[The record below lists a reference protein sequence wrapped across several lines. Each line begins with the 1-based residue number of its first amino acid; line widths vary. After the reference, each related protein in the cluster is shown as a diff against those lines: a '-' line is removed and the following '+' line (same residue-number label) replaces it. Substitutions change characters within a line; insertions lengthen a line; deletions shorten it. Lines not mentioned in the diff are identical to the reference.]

1 MSVIAIIRDILLLTL
16 SQFSKHV
23 ALRAVDPNLDNG
35 PRLTVERFPALML
48 LFSLVF
54 LTGCGGGSGNG
65 SSTPPPQNNPV
76 PAVVSLNPNSADV
89 GAPAFTLIVDGLNF
103 ASGAAIQWN
112 GRSITTAYVNSSE
125 LQAQITAADV
135 ASAGTATVSVINP
148 APGGGNS
155 GQAEFTINPD
165 SNVAPSLSSLSPVS
179 VNAGSSGFLLT
190 VSGANFVP
198 AATIQW
204 NGAPISTTYLS
215 ATQLEAQIPAA
226 DVANPGFAAV
236 TVLNPAPGGGLSGSL
251 VFGVNPLPTVV
262 SQLAND
268 LVWDATHQL
277 IYLSVPSLASSHGNS
292 VVALDPETG
301 AIQSSQFAGSEP
313 DRLAISDDDQYLYV
327 GLDGSSSVLRLSL
340 PSLAPDITSSLG
352 AFSIDGPT
360 FAVELQVAPGL
371 PHTTAVSR
379 GDFNVSPY
387 ALGGLVIY
395 DDATPR
401 STVANASGPLYD
413 SLQWGSD
420 TSIFA
425 NNSEVATFD
434 LYALTVS
441 GSGVVQSA
449 DYPNVFP
456 GFGTAI
462 HYDSG
467 TNLIYGD
474 DGSIANPAT
483 GQQVA
488 SFNASGLMI
497 PDSTLNTAF
506 FLGQTEEQVGTQ
518 NLSIESFNLT
528 TFAPVAEIVVPNV
541 QGNPLHFIRWAA
553 NGLAFNDDAGFV
565 YILANPFVASNAAHV
580 VIQTNH
586 EMPVRNTRF
595 ARRVPFV
602 SKAVPFSGSKRKRT
616 AESRSADAIS
626 NPSPSIS
633 ALSPNSVSV
642 GVAAFTLT
650 VMGSSFVSLSTIE
663 WNGAPLPTELV
674 SSSELQAQITAS
686 DAVIAGAIP
695 VTVMTPGPG
704 GGTSNSL
711 SFTVVAPTTSDVPSI
726 LSLLPDGVAA
736 GGSGFTLSVNG
747 GNFIASSVVQW
758 NGSSRPTELNGAQL
772 EAQINASDIATP
784 GYAQIT
790 VSNAGPGGGTSNPAP
805 FQVLYQPTIVN
816 QVTNDMVWD
825 PLNHVIY
832 ISIPGSASAHANQIC
847 VLNPMSGAIVNCQAA
862 GSEPDVMAI
871 SSDSQFLYV
880 GEDGA
885 GSVQRFTLPAL
896 TLDINYSLGNDQ
908 NGTPYYALDLQVAPG
923 APHTTA
929 VSKGI
934 LNVDPAAEGGV
945 TIYDDATARSASAL
959 GWAFPGGKTYDSLQ
973 WGTDATVLYAA
984 DTENETNGLDFYTLT
999 VNSSGVALN
1008 EDYPSVFWNAG
1019 RIHFDMGSGLVY
1031 SDDGFHAV
1039 DPSTGLPA
1047 GIFEVGA
1054 GDPMAPDSNL
1064 NTVFIFS
1071 QYAWQE
1077 SSNYTIDLFDITHY
1091 VPVTQI
1097 PISTTQGGLNRLGRF
1112 IRWGTNGLAFN
1123 DTAGNIYL
1131 VSGPFV
1137 TTNATSQSKIRSP
1150 NRTP

>member
-1 MSVIAIIRDILLLTL
+1 MKNTRAGVIGVGAMCVLLA
-16 SQFSKHV
+16 H
-23 ALRAVDPNLDNG
+23 
-35 PRLTVERFPALML
+35 
-48 LFSLVF
+48 
-54 LTGCGGGSGNG
+54 CGGNSGNG
-65 SSTPPPQNNPV
+65 GTTSPPPPPQNNPV
-76 PAVVSLNPNSADV
+76 PAVVSVSPNSTNV
-89 GAPAFTLIVDGLNF
+89 GAPAFTLIVDGQNF
-103 ASGAAIQWN
+103 VSAAAIQWD
-112 GRSITTAYVNSSE
+112 GRSIATTYINSSQ
-125 LQAQITAADV
+125 LQAQITTADV
-135 ASAGTATVSVINP
+135 ASAGTATVSVTNP

-155 GQAEFTINPD
+155 GEAEFTINPD
-165 SNVAPSLSSLSPVS
+165 SNAVPSLSSLSPVS
-179 VNAGSSGFLLT
+179 MNAGSSGFLLT
-190 VSGANFVP
+190 VDGANFVP
-198 AATIQW
+198 ASTIQW

-215 ATQLEAQIPAA
+215 AIQLEAQIPAA
-226 DVANPGFAAV
+226 DVANPGFAEV
-236 TVLNPAPGGGLSGSL
+236 TILNPAPGGGVSGSL
-251 VFGVNPLPTVV
+251 VFGVNPLATVV
-262 SQLAND
+262 SQLTND
-268 LVWDATHQL
+268 LVWDASHQL

-301 AIQSSQFAGSEP
+301 AIQSFQFAGSEP
-313 DRLAISDDDQYLYV
+313 DRLAISNDNQYLYV
-327 GLDGSSSVLRLSL
+327 ALDGSSSVLRLTL
-340 PSLAPDITSSLG
+340 PSLTPDISSSLG

-360 FAVELQVAPGL
+360 FAVDLQVAPGF

-379 GDFNVSPY
+379 GGFNVSPY
-387 ALGGLVIY
+387 ALGGMVIY

-401 STVANASGPLYD
+401 STIADASGPLYD

-425 NNSEVATFD
+425 NNSEITTFD

-441 GSGVVQSA
+441 GSGVVQNA

-456 GFGTAI
+456 GFGATI

-506 FLGQTEEQVGTQ
+506 FLGQTVEQVGTE

-528 TFAPVAEIVVPNV
+528 TFAPIAEIVVPNV
-541 QGNPLHFIRWAA
+541 QGNPLHFVRWGA

-565 YILANPFVASNAAHV
+565 YILANPFVVSDAAHV
-580 VIQTNH
+580 VMPRRY
-586 EMPVRNTRF
+586 EMPVRNTRS

-602 SKAVPFSGSKRKRT
+602 SKAVRFSGSKRKLI
-616 AESRSADAIS
+616 AESRAADVIS

-650 VMGSSFVSLSTIE
+650 VMGSNFVSLSTIE
-663 WNGAPLPTELV
+663 WNGAPLSTELV

-686 DAVIAGAIP
+686 DAVIAGAVPI
-695 VTVMTPGPG
+695 TVMTPSPG

-711 SFTVVAPTTSDVPSI
+711 PFTVVSQTTSNVPSI
-726 LSLLPDGVAA
+726 LSLFPDDVAA
-736 GGSGFTLSVNG
+736 GGSGFTLSVDG
-747 GNFIASSVVQW
+747 GNFTASSVVQW
-758 NGSSRPTELNGAQL
+758 NGSPRPTELNGGQL
-772 EAQINASDIATP
+772 EAQISASDIATP

-790 VSNAGPGGGTSNPAP
+790 VSNAGPGGGTSNAAP
-805 FQVLYQPTIVN
+805 FQILYQPTIVN
-816 QVTNDMVWD
+816 QVTNDLVWD
-825 PLNHVIY
+825 PLNHVLY

-847 VLNPMSGAIVNCQAA
+847 ILNPASGAIVNCQAA

-880 GEDGA
+880 GEDGT
-885 GSVQRFTLPAL
+885 GTVQRFILPAL
-896 TLDINYSLGNDQ
+896 TPDISYSLGNDQ
-908 NGTPYYALDLQVAPG
+908 ELGTPYYALDLQVAPG

-934 LNVDPAAEGGV
+934 LNLEPAAEGGV
-945 TIYDDATARSASAL
+945 TIYDDATPRSASAL
-959 GWAFPGGKTYDSLQ
+959 GWEFPGGKTYDSLQ

-1008 EDYPSVFWNAG
+1008 QDYPSVFWNPG
-1019 RIHFDMGSGLVY
+1019 RIHFDAGSGLVY

-1039 DPSTGLPA
+1039 DPSTGLPD

-1071 QYAWQE
+1071 QYVWQE

-1091 VPVTQI
+1091 LPVTQV
-1097 PISTTQGGLNRLGRF
+1097 PIFTTQFGLNKLGRF
-1112 IRWGTNGLAFN
+1112 IRWGANGLAFN

-1131 VSGPFV
+1131 ASGPFV
-1137 TTNATSQSKIRSP
+1137 TTNATSQSKIRLP
-1150 NRTP
+1150 DPAP